1 MLSIFIRC
9 RDSGRKKGVLFYGNC
24 SYLSSEKTSAQQ
36 GPRLP
41 CAHEDCKRA
50 ESALCPQGK
59 RKSQPHSLKKSQQVT
74 ICFFGWR
81 NPPVGFAG
89 SLLHC
94 MEYEQTTYSE
104 KKQWFPATVRKGMGF
119 NRVGFT
125 VSAKLG
131 NAVTR
136 NRIRRQLREIYRL
149 HSNEFKNGKD
159 FVIVARSRCIRG
171 EYQKM
176 DASFIAACRELDL
189 LERDDTATW
198 KQFFYS

>member
-1 MLSIFIRC
+1 MQE
-9 RDSGRKKGVLFYGNC
+9 VFYTVWNMN
-24 SYLSSEKTSAQQ
+24 KQHT
-36 GPRLP
+36 
-41 CAHEDCKRA
+41 
-50 ESALCPQGK
+50 
-59 RKSQPHSLKKSQQVT
+59 LKKNSDFRRLYAKGKSAV
-74 ICFFGWR
+74 
-81 NPPVGFAG
+81 NPYLVV
-89 SLLHC
+89 
-94 MEYEQTTYSE
+94 YS
-104 KKQWFPATVRKGMGF
+104 RKNGMGF

-189 LERDDTATW
+189 LERDDTAT
-198 KQFFYS
+198 